1 MLTFFRK
8 RRRVANSSLIN
19 RDLGNRELL
28 RSAEEAERL
37 DSVPTFRTMR
47 ELEEYDRRQREQTAN
62 HVLPQRLAM
71 REINADNKLPA
82 LERLPMCVRA
92 AEALDEKWRSQ

>member
-28 RSAEEAERL
+28 RSAQAAEEAERL

-71 REINADNKLPA
+71 REQQVK
-82 LERLPMCVRA
+82 A
-92 AEALDEKWRSQ
+92 AGRVA